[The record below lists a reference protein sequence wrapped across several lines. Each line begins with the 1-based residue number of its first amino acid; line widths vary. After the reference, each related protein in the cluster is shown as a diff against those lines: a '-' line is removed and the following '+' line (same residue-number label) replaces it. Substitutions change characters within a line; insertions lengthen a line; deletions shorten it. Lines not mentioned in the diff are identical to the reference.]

1 LLLARYPLRAIQ
13 LQTRLDLYR
22 GYVAFRRAAYDFE
35 TCAKAETAVLI
46 SGNAI
51 VKNMIS
57 GGQFGNATND
67 TAE

>member
-1 LLLARYPLRAIQ
+1 
-13 LQTRLDLYR
+13 LYG
-22 GYVAFRRAAYDFE
+22 GYVALRRAAYDFE
-35 TCAKAETAVLI
+35 TCAKAEAAVLM